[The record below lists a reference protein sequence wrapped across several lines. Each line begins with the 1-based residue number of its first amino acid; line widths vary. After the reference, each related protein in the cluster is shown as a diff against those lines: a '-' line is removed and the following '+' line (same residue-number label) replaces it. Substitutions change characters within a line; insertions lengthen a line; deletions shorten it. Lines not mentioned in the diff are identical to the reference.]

1 MIERSS
7 VSRNDRE
14 IHRGGAMLER
24 LVRAA
29 VYAFIIG
36 TCSASAAL
44 SAATTADIL
53 LVPGKSVGPVSL
65 GMTPAE
71 VGEAMGKPER
81 EQAGRWVEY
90 KEGNSPMHIFFH
102 RGKVSEIRFG
112 AKKYRTAEGISLAT
126 YTQKKFHND
135 FDYDRLQFKF
145 MNTRAHL
152 KAGGLNIYKLNL
164 DSTDPKN
171 PVETLGLVYDQI
183 PLHEA
188 VLIEGQ
194 IDNGWE
200 KWDGSTA
207 TLWDKFKTHGPAL
220 MDLPE

>member
-1 MIERSS
+1 MI
-7 VSRNDRE
+7 N
-14 IHRGGAMLER
+14 R
-24 LVRAA
+24 LVRVALCA
-29 VYAFIIG
+29 LVIG
-36 TCSASAAL
+36 SCSASGALAA
-44 SAATTADIL
+44 AATADIL
-53 LVPGKSVGPVSL
+53 LVPGKSVGPISL

-71 VGEAMGKPER
+71 VTESLGKPER
-81 EQAGRWVEY
+81 EQPGMWVEY
-90 KEGNSPMHIFFH
+90 KEVNSPMHIFFR
-102 RGKVSEIRFG
+102 RGKVTEIRFG

-126 YTQKKFHND
+126 YTQKKYHDD

-171 PVETLGLVYDQI
+171 SVETLGLVYDQI

-200 KWDGSTA
+200 KWDGSQA